1 MVRVEHVVEIAR
13 PPADVFAFLTDP
25 SNLPR
30 WQESCVAA
38 QAEHGQPISSG
49 TRIAERR
56 RFLGQEARTLMEVVE
71 LEPHVVYEL
80 ESVEGPFP
88 LTVRHEL
95 EECAGGT
102 RVRVVAEAD
111 PGRLLRLASRM
122 VDRAVREATRKDFA
136 KLKALLEAPEAPA
149 A

>member
-1 MVRVEHVVEIAR
+1 MVRVEYAVEIAR

-25 SNLPR
+25 SNLPH

-38 QAEHGQPISSG
+38 EPDGQPLSTG

-56 RFLGQEARTLMEVVE
+56 RFLGREARTLMEIVE
-71 LEPHVVYEL
+71 LEPNVVYEL

-95 EECAGGT
+95 EECPVGT
-102 RVRVVAEAD
+102 RVKVIAQAD
-111 PGRLLRLASRM
+111 PGRLLRFASRM

-136 KLKALLEAPEAPA
+136 KLKALLESDEAA
-149 A
+149 

>member
-25 SNLPR
+25 SNLPL

-38 QAEHGQPISSG
+38 RSEDGEPISPG
-49 TRIAERR
+49 TQIAEQR
-56 RFLGQEARTLMEVVE
+56 RFLGREARTLMKVVE
-71 LEPHVVYEL
+71 LEPNLVYEL
-80 ESVEGPFP
+80 ESVEAPFP

-95 EECAGGT
+95 EESSVGT
-102 RVRVVAEAD
+102 RVRVVAEAE

-122 VDRAVREATRKDFA
+122 IDRTVREATRKDFA
-136 KLKALLEAPEAPA
+136 KLKALLESDESA
-149 A
+149 